1 MTGRSARRLRR
12 RLTPRRRGAFAPFLA
27 RDFRVLWAVIFLRS
41 SALWLDQVARPVLI
55 AELTGSALLLGAV
68 LAARMAPNLLLGVFA
83 GAIVDRYPRRRIL
96 VLSQTGNVLAA
107 ALLCIL
113 LAAGWVQAWHVIALA
128 AVSGANIAFFQPAR
142 QAILPAMVP
151 SSSIRS
157 AVALSQTANT
167 VTRIGGALLAGLLL
181 EFADFSAIYGLM
193 AAVYAAAALSALL
206 IRADVEAPAQR
217 ERSDG
222 SLLSQTADGFRWA
235 VRTRRPLAVLGVSV
249 LLFIFIVPYQGVFL
263 PLLVIDELREHA
275 SWVGYMMAAGGAGAV
290 AGSLILAAARQ
301 LPATRRLMASLL
313 VAAGIVLALLSFA
326 PSLPLVALCVFAAV
340 ACTTNVMS
348 LANLALLRLGREG
361 MAGRAV
367 SLMNFA
373 RGMIP
378 LGALIAGALADA
390 LGPRTGLLAVAAAA
404 TAVSL
409 AVLLSPI
416 AGQAS
421 ETPPDSAPDQPR
433 A

>member
-1 MTGRSARRLRR
+1 M
-12 RLTPRRRGAFAPFLA
+12 
-27 RDFRVLWAVIFLRS
+27 IFLRS

-96 VLSQTGNVLAA
+96 VLSQTGNVLSA

-113 LAAGWVQAWHVIALA
+113 LAAGWVEAWHVILLA

-142 QAILPAMVP
+142 QAILPAMLP
-151 SSSIRS
+151 SSAMRS

-181 EFADFSAIYGLM
+181 EFADFSVIYGAM
-193 AAVYAAAALSALL
+193 AAIYAAAALSALA
-206 IRADVEAPAQR
+206 IRADVEASTQR
-217 ERSDG
+217 ERASE
-222 SLLSQTADGFRWA
+222 SLLAQTREGFRWA
-235 VRTRRPLAVLGVSV
+235 FRTRRPLAVLGVSV
-249 LLFIFIVPYQGVFL
+249 LLFIFIVPYQSVFL

-290 AGSLILAAARQ
+290 AGSLTLAAVRR
-301 LPATRRLMASLL
+301 LPATGRLMAALL
-313 VAAGIVLALLSFA
+313 VVAGIVLALLSFA
-326 PSLPLVALCVFAAV
+326 PSLPLVALCVFAAA
-340 ACTTNVMS
+340 ACSTNVMS
-348 LANLALLRLGREG
+348 LANLALLRLGREA

-378 LGALIAGALADA
+378 VGALLAGALADA
-390 LGPRTGLLAVAAAA
+390 LGPRSGLLTTGGAAI
-404 TAVSL
+404 AVSL
-409 AVLLSPI
+409 AVLISPL

-421 ETPPDSAPDQPR
+421 DAPSDAAPESPR
-433 A
+433 P

>member
-1 MTGRSARRLRR
+1 
-12 RLTPRRRGAFAPFLA
+12 
-27 RDFRVLWAVIFLRS
+27 
-41 SALWLDQVARPVLI
+41 
-55 AELTGSALLLGAV
+55 
-68 LAARMAPNLLLGVFA
+68 MAPNLLLGVFA

-96 VLSQTGNVLAA
+96 VLSQTGNVLSA

-113 LAAGWVQAWHVIALA
+113 LAAGWVEAWHVILLA

-142 QAILPAMVP
+142 QAILPAMLP
-151 SSSIRS
+151 SSAMRS
-157 AVALSQTANT
+157 GVALSQTANT

-181 EFADFSAIYGLM
+181 EFADFSVIYGAM
-193 AAVYAAAALSALL
+193 AAIYAAAALSALL
-206 IRADVEAPAQR
+206 IRADVEASSQR
-217 ERSDG
+217 ERASE
-222 SLLSQTADGFRWA
+222 SLLAQTVEGARWA
-235 VRTRRPLAVLGVSV
+235 FRTRRPLAVLGVSV
-249 LLFIFIVPYQGVFL
+249 LLFIFIVPYQSVFL

-290 AGSLILAAARQ
+290 AGSLTLAAVRR
-301 LPATRRLMASLL
+301 LPATGRLMSALL

-326 PSLPLVALCVFAAV
+326 PSLPLVALCVFAAA
-340 ACTTNVMS
+340 ACSTNVMS
-348 LANLALLRLGREG
+348 LANLALLRLGREA

-378 LGALIAGALADA
+378 VGALLAGALADA
-390 LGPRTGLLAVAAAA
+390 LGPRSGLLTIGAAAI
-404 TAVSL
+404 AVSL
-409 AVLLSPI
+409 AVLISPL

-421 ETPPDSAPDQPR
+421 DAPPDAAPQQPR

>member
-1 MTGRSARRLRR
+1 M
-12 RLTPRRRGAFAPFLA
+12 
-27 RDFRVLWAVIFLRS
+27 
-41 SALWLDQVARPVLI
+41 LI

-96 VLSQTGNVLAA
+96 VLSQTGNVLSA

-113 LAAGWVQAWHVIALA
+113 LAAGWVEAWQVILLA

-142 QAILPAMVP
+142 QAILPAMLP
-151 SSSIRS
+151 SSAMRS

-181 EFADFSAIYGLM
+181 EFADFSVIYGAM
-193 AAVYAAAALSALL
+193 AAIYAAAALSALA

-217 ERSDG
+217 ERTSE
-222 SLLSQTADGFRWA
+222 SLLAQTLEGFRWA
-235 VRTRRPLAVLGVSV
+235 FRTRRPLAVLGVSV
-249 LLFIFIVPYQGVFL
+249 LLFIFIVPYQSVFL

-290 AGSLILAAARQ
+290 AGSLTLAAVRR
-301 LPATRRLMASLL
+301 LPATGRLMSALL

-326 PSLPLVALCVFAAV
+326 PSLPLVALCVFAAA
-340 ACTTNVMS
+340 ACSTNVMS
-348 LANLALLRLGREG
+348 LANLALLRLGREA

-378 LGALIAGALADA
+378 VGALLAGALADA
-390 LGPRTGLLAVAAAA
+390 LGPRSGLLTTGAAAI
-404 TAVSL
+404 AVSL
-409 AVLLSPI
+409 AVLISPL

-421 ETPPDSAPDQPR
+421 DTPSDAAPESPR

>member
-1 MTGRSARRLRR
+1 M
-12 RLTPRRRGAFAPFLA
+12 
-27 RDFRVLWAVIFLRS
+27 IFLRS

-68 LAARMAPNLLLGVFA
+68 LAARMVPNLLLGVFA

-96 VLSQTGNVLAA
+96 VLSQTGNVLSA

-113 LAAGWVQAWHVIALA
+113 LAAGWVEAWQVILLA

-142 QAILPAMVP
+142 QAILPAMLP
-151 SSSIRS
+151 SSAMRS

-181 EFADFSAIYGLM
+181 EFADFSVIYGAM
-193 AAVYAAAALSALL
+193 AAIYAAAALSALA

-217 ERSDG
+217 ERTSE
-222 SLLSQTADGFRWA
+222 SLLAQTLEGFRWA
-235 VRTRRPLAVLGVSV
+235 FRTRRPLAVLGVSV
-249 LLFIFIVPYQGVFL
+249 LLFIFIVPYQSVFL

-275 SWVGYMMAAGGAGAV
+275 SWVGYMMAAGGVGAV
-290 AGSLILAAARQ
+290 AGSLTLAAVRR
-301 LPATRRLMASLL
+301 LPATGRLMCALL

-326 PSLPLVALCVFAAV
+326 PSLPLVALCVFAAA
-340 ACTTNVMS
+340 ACSTNVMS
-348 LANLALLRLGREG
+348 LANLALLRLGREA

-378 LGALIAGALADA
+378 VGALLAGALADA
-390 LGPRTGLLAVAAAA
+390 LGPRSGLLTTGAAAI
-404 TAVSL
+404 AVSL
-409 AVLLSPI
+409 AVLISPL

-421 ETPPDSAPDQPR
+421 DTPSDAAPESPR

>member
-1 MTGRSARRLRR
+1 
-12 RLTPRRRGAFAPFLA
+12 
-27 RDFRVLWAVIFLRS
+27 
-41 SALWLDQVARPVLI
+41 
-55 AELTGSALLLGAV
+55 
-68 LAARMAPNLLLGVFA
+68 MAPNLLLGVFA

-96 VLSQTGNVLAA
+96 VLSQTGNVLSA

-113 LAAGWVQAWHVIALA
+113 LAAGWVEAWHVILLA

-142 QAILPAMVP
+142 QAILPAMLP
-151 SSSIRS
+151 SSAMRS
-157 AVALSQTANT
+157 GVALSQTANT

-181 EFADFSAIYGLM
+181 EFADFGVIYGAM
-193 AAVYAAAALSALL
+193 AAIYAAAALSALA
-206 IRADVEAPAQR
+206 IRADVEASSQR
-217 ERSDG
+217 ERASE
-222 SLLSQTADGFRWA
+222 SLLAQTVEGVRWA
-235 VRTRRPLAVLGVSV
+235 FRTRRPLAVLGVSV
-249 LLFIFIVPYQGVFL
+249 LLFIFIVPYQSVFL

-290 AGSLILAAARQ
+290 AGSLTLAAVRR
-301 LPATRRLMASLL
+301 LPATGRLMAALL

-326 PSLPLVALCVFAAV
+326 PSLPLVALCVFAAA
-340 ACTTNVMS
+340 ACSTNVMS
-348 LANLALLRLGREG
+348 LANLALLRLGREA

-378 LGALIAGALADA
+378 VGALLAGALADA
-390 LGPRTGLLAVAAAA
+390 LGPRSGLLTIGAAAI
-404 TAVSL
+404 AVSL
-409 AVLLSPI
+409 AVLVSPL

-421 ETPPDSAPDQPR
+421 DAPPDAAANQPR

>member
-1 MTGRSARRLRR
+1 M
-12 RLTPRRRGAFAPFLA
+12 
-27 RDFRVLWAVIFLRS
+27 
-41 SALWLDQVARPVLI
+41 LI

-96 VLSQTGNVLAA
+96 VLSQTGNVLSA

-113 LAAGWVQAWHVIALA
+113 LAAGWVEAWQVILLA

-142 QAILPAMVP
+142 QAILPAMLP
-151 SSSIRS
+151 SSAMRS

-181 EFADFSAIYGLM
+181 EFADFSVIYGAM
-193 AAVYAAAALSALL
+193 AAIYAAAALSALA

-217 ERSDG
+217 ERTSE
-222 SLLSQTADGFRWA
+222 SLLAQTLEGFRWA
-235 VRTRRPLAVLGVSV
+235 FRTRRPLAVLGVSV
-249 LLFIFIVPYQGVFL
+249 LLFIFIVPYQSVFL

-290 AGSLILAAARQ
+290 AGSLTLAAVRR
-301 LPATRRLMASLL
+301 LPATGRLMSALL

-326 PSLPLVALCVFAAV
+326 PSLPLVALCVFAAA
-340 ACTTNVMS
+340 ACSTNVMS
-348 LANLALLRLGREG
+348 LANLALLRLGREA

-378 LGALIAGALADA
+378 VGALLAGALADA
-390 LGPRTGLLAVAAAA
+390 LGPRSGLLTVGAAAI
-404 TAVSL
+404 AVSL
-409 AVLLSPI
+409 AVLISPL

-421 ETPPDSAPDQPR
+421 DAPSDAAPESPR

>member
-1 MTGRSARRLRR
+1 M
-12 RLTPRRRGAFAPFLA
+12 
-27 RDFRVLWAVIFLRS
+27 IFLRS

-68 LAARMAPNLLLGVFA
+68 LAARMAPNLVLGVFA
-83 GAIVDRYPRRRIL
+83 GAVVDRYPRRRIL
-96 VLSQTGNVLAA
+96 ILSQLGNVLAA

-113 LAAGWVQAWHVIALA
+113 LAAGWVEAWHVIALA

-142 QAILPAMVP
+142 QAILPAITPPDTM
-151 SSSIRS
+151 RS

-181 EFADFSAIYGLM
+181 EFAGFTAIYGVM

-206 IRADVEAPAQR
+206 IRADADVAARDRAASEQAEQPEQPSAEQ
-217 ERSDG
+217 
-222 SLLSQTADGFRWA
+222 SLLAQTREGFRWA
-235 VRTRRPLAVLGVSV
+235 FRTRRPLAVLGVSV

-290 AGSLILAAARQ
+290 AGSLILAVVRQ
-301 LPATRRLMASLL
+301 LPATGRLMAALL

-326 PSLPLVALCVFAAV
+326 PGLPLVALAVFAAA

-348 LANLALLRLGREG
+348 LANLALLRLGRDA

-378 LGALIAGALADA
+378 VGALIAGALADA
-390 LGPRTGLLAVAAAA
+390 LGPRDGLLTIGLAA

-409 AVLLSPI
+409 VVLLSPI

-421 ETPPDSAPDQPR
+421 DAPSEGAPDQSRP
-433 A
+433 

>member
-1 MTGRSARRLRR
+1 M
-12 RLTPRRRGAFAPFLA
+12 
-27 RDFRVLWAVIFLRS
+27 
-41 SALWLDQVARPVLI
+41 LI

-96 VLSQTGNVLAA
+96 VLSQTGNVLSA

-113 LAAGWVQAWHVIALA
+113 LAAGWVEAWHVILLA

-142 QAILPAMVP
+142 QAILPAMLP
-151 SSSIRS
+151 SSAMRS

-181 EFADFSAIYGLM
+181 EFADFSVIYGAM
-193 AAVYAAAALSALL
+193 AAIYAAAALSALA
-206 IRADVEAPAQR
+206 IRADVESPAQR
-217 ERSDG
+217 ERTSE
-222 SLLSQTADGFRWA
+222 SLLAQTLEGFRWA
-235 VRTRRPLAVLGVSV
+235 LRTRRPLAVLGVSV
-249 LLFIFIVPYQGVFL
+249 LLFIFIVPYQSVFL

-290 AGSLILAAARQ
+290 AGSLTLAAVRR
-301 LPATRRLMASLL
+301 LPATGRLMSALL

-326 PSLPLVALCVFAAV
+326 PSLPLVALCVFAAA
-340 ACTTNVMS
+340 ACSTNVMS
-348 LANLALLRLGREG
+348 LANLALLRLGREA

-378 LGALIAGALADA
+378 VGALLAGALADA
-390 LGPRTGLLAVAAAA
+390 LGPRSGLLTTGAAAI
-404 TAVSL
+404 AVSL
-409 AVLLSPI
+409 AVLISPL

-421 ETPPDSAPDQPR
+421 DTPSDVAPESPR
-433 A
+433 T

>member
-1 MTGRSARRLRR
+1 M
-12 RLTPRRRGAFAPFLA
+12 
-27 RDFRVLWAVIFLRS
+27 IFLRS

-55 AELTGSALLLGAV
+55 AELTASALLLGAV

-96 VLSQTGNVLAA
+96 VLSQTGNVLSA

-113 LAAGWVQAWHVIALA
+113 LAAGWVEAWHVILLA

-142 QAILPAMVP
+142 QAILPAMLP
-151 SSSIRS
+151 SSAMRS

-181 EFADFSAIYGLM
+181 EFADFSVIYGAM
-193 AAVYAAAALSALL
+193 AAIYAAAALSALA

-217 ERSDG
+217 ERTSE
-222 SLLSQTADGFRWA
+222 SLLAQTLEGFRWA
-235 VRTRRPLAVLGVSV
+235 FRTRRPLAVLGVSV
-249 LLFIFIVPYQGVFL
+249 LLFIFIVPYQSVFL

-290 AGSLILAAARQ
+290 AGSLTLAAVRR
-301 LPATRRLMASLL
+301 LPATGRLMSALL

-326 PSLPLVALCVFAAV
+326 PSLPLVALCVFAAA
-340 ACTTNVMS
+340 ACSTNVMS
-348 LANLALLRLGREG
+348 LANLALLRLGREA

-378 LGALIAGALADA
+378 VGALLAGALADA
-390 LGPRTGLLAVAAAA
+390 LGPRSGLLTTGAAAI
-404 TAVSL
+404 AVSL
-409 AVLLSPI
+409 AVLISPL

-421 ETPPDSAPDQPR
+421 DTPSDVAPESPR
-433 A
+433 T

>member
-1 MTGRSARRLRR
+1 M
-12 RLTPRRRGAFAPFLA
+12 
-27 RDFRVLWAVIFLRS
+27 
-41 SALWLDQVARPVLI
+41 LI
-55 AELTGSALLLGAV
+55 SELTGSALLLGAV

-83 GAIVDRYPRRRIL
+83 GAIVDRYPHRRIL
-96 VLSQTGNVLAA
+96 VLSQTGNVLSA

-113 LAAGWVQAWHVIALA
+113 LAAGWVEAWHVILLA

-142 QAILPAMVP
+142 QAILPAMLP
-151 SSSIRS
+151 SSAMRS
-157 AVALSQTANT
+157 GVALSQTANT

-181 EFADFSAIYGLM
+181 EFADFSVIYGAM
-193 AAVYAAAALSALL
+193 AAIYAAAALSALL
-206 IRADVEAPAQR
+206 IRADVEASSQR
-217 ERSDG
+217 ERASE
-222 SLLSQTADGFRWA
+222 SLLAQTAEGVRWA
-235 VRTRRPLAVLGVSV
+235 FRTRRPLAVLGVSV
-249 LLFIFIVPYQGVFL
+249 LLFIFIVPYQSVFL

-290 AGSLILAAARQ
+290 AGSLTLAAVRR
-301 LPATRRLMASLL
+301 LPATGRLMAALL

-326 PSLPLVALCVFAAV
+326 PSLPLVALCVFAAA
-340 ACTTNVMS
+340 ACSTNVMS
-348 LANLALLRLGREG
+348 LANLALLRLGREA

-378 LGALIAGALADA
+378 VGALLAGALADA
-390 LGPRTGLLAVAAAA
+390 LGPRSGLLTVGAAAI
-404 TAVSL
+404 AVSL
-409 AVLLSPI
+409 AVLISPL

-421 ETPPDSAPDQPR
+421 DEALAAPNQPR

>member
-1 MTGRSARRLRR
+1 M
-12 RLTPRRRGAFAPFLA
+12 
-27 RDFRVLWAVIFLRS
+27 
-41 SALWLDQVARPVLI
+41 LI

-96 VLSQTGNVLAA
+96 VLSQTGNVLSA

-113 LAAGWVQAWHVIALA
+113 LAAGWVEAWHVILLA

-142 QAILPAMVP
+142 QAILPAMLP
-151 SSSIRS
+151 SSAMRS
-157 AVALSQTANT
+157 GVALSQTANT
-167 VTRIGGALLAGLLL
+167 VTRIGGALFAGLLL
-181 EFADFSAIYGLM
+181 EFADFGVIYGAM
-193 AAVYAAAALSALL
+193 AAIYAAAALSALA
-206 IRADVEAPAQR
+206 IRADVEASSQR
-217 ERSDG
+217 ERASE
-222 SLLSQTADGFRWA
+222 SLLAQTVEGARWA
-235 VRTRRPLAVLGVSV
+235 FRTRRPLAVLGVSV
-249 LLFIFIVPYQGVFL
+249 LLFIFIVPYQSVFL

-290 AGSLILAAARQ
+290 AGSLTLAAVRR
-301 LPATRRLMASLL
+301 LPATGRLMAALL

-326 PSLPLVALCVFAAV
+326 PSLPLVALCVFAAA
-340 ACTTNVMS
+340 ACSTNVMS
-348 LANLALLRLGREG
+348 LANLALLRLGREA

-378 LGALIAGALADA
+378 VGALLAGALADA
-390 LGPRTGLLAVAAAA
+390 LGPRSGLLTTGAAAI
-404 TAVSL
+404 AVSL
-409 AVLLSPI
+409 AVLISPL

-421 ETPPDSAPDQPR
+421 DAPPDAAANQPR
-433 A
+433 V

>member
-1 MTGRSARRLRR
+1 
-12 RLTPRRRGAFAPFLA
+12 
-27 RDFRVLWAVIFLRS
+27 
-41 SALWLDQVARPVLI
+41 
-55 AELTGSALLLGAV
+55 
-68 LAARMAPNLLLGVFA
+68 MAPNLVLGVFA

-96 VLSQTGNVLAA
+96 ILSQLGNVLAA

-113 LAAGWVQAWHVIALA
+113 LAAGWVEAWHVIALA

-142 QAILPAMVP
+142 QAILPAITPPDTM
-151 SSSIRS
+151 RS

-181 EFADFSAIYGLM
+181 EFAGFTAIYGVM

-206 IRADVEAPAQR
+206 IRADADVAARDRAASEQAEQPSAEQPSA
-217 ERSDG
+217 EP
-222 SLLSQTADGFRWA
+222 SLLAQTREGFRWA
-235 VRTRRPLAVLGVSV
+235 FRTRRPLAVLGVSV

-263 PLLVIDELREHA
+263 PLLVIDELGEHA

-290 AGSLILAAARQ
+290 AGSLILAVVRQ
-301 LPATRRLMASLL
+301 LPATGRLMAALL

-326 PSLPLVALCVFAAV
+326 PGLPLVALAVFAAA

-348 LANLALLRLGREG
+348 LANLALLRLGRDA

-378 LGALIAGALADA
+378 VGALIAGALADA
-390 LGPRTGLLAVAAAA
+390 LGPRDGLLTIGLAA

-409 AVLLSPI
+409 VVLLSPV

-421 ETPPDSAPDQPR
+421 DAPAEGAPDQSRP
-433 A
+433 

>member
-1 MTGRSARRLRR
+1 M
-12 RLTPRRRGAFAPFLA
+12 
-27 RDFRVLWAVIFLRS
+27 
-41 SALWLDQVARPVLI
+41 LI

-96 VLSQTGNVLAA
+96 VLSQTGNVLSA

-113 LAAGWVQAWHVIALA
+113 LAAGWVEAWHVILLA

-142 QAILPAMVP
+142 QAILPAMLP
-151 SSSIRS
+151 SSAMRS

-181 EFADFSAIYGLM
+181 EFADFSVIYGAM
-193 AAVYAAAALSALL
+193 AAIYAAAALSALA

-217 ERSDG
+217 ERTSE
-222 SLLSQTADGFRWA
+222 SLLAQTLEGFRWA
-235 VRTRRPLAVLGVSV
+235 FRTRRPLAVLGVSV
-249 LLFIFIVPYQGVFL
+249 LLFIFIVPYQSVFL

-290 AGSLILAAARQ
+290 AGSLTLAAVRR
-301 LPATRRLMASLL
+301 LPATGRLMSALL

-326 PSLPLVALCVFAAV
+326 PSLPLVALCVFAAA
-340 ACTTNVMS
+340 ACSTNVMS
-348 LANLALLRLGREG
+348 LANLALLRLGREA

-378 LGALIAGALADA
+378 VGALLAGALADA
-390 LGPRTGLLAVAAAA
+390 LGPRSGLLTVGAAAI
-404 TAVSL
+404 AVSL
-409 AVLLSPI
+409 AVLISPL

-421 ETPPDSAPDQPR
+421 DAPSDAAPESPR

>member
-1 MTGRSARRLRR
+1 M
-12 RLTPRRRGAFAPFLA
+12 
-27 RDFRVLWAVIFLRS
+27 IFLRS

-96 VLSQTGNVLAA
+96 VLSQTGNVLSA

-113 LAAGWVQAWHVIALA
+113 LAAGWVEAWHVILLA

-142 QAILPAMVP
+142 QAILPAMLP
-151 SSSIRS
+151 SSAMRS

-181 EFADFSAIYGLM
+181 EFADFSVIYGAM
-193 AAVYAAAALSALL
+193 AAIYAAAALSALA

-217 ERSDG
+217 ERTSE
-222 SLLSQTADGFRWA
+222 SLLAQTREGFRWA
-235 VRTRRPLAVLGVSV
+235 FRTRRPLAVLGVSV
-249 LLFIFIVPYQGVFL
+249 LLFIFIVPYQSVFL

-290 AGSLILAAARQ
+290 AGSLTLAAVRR
-301 LPATRRLMASLL
+301 LPATGRLMAALL

-326 PSLPLVALCVFAAV
+326 PSLPLVALCVFAAA
-340 ACTTNVMS
+340 ACSTNVMS
-348 LANLALLRLGREG
+348 LANLALLRLGREA

-378 LGALIAGALADA
+378 VGALLAGALADA
-390 LGPRTGLLAVAAAA
+390 LGPRNGLLATGAAAI
-404 TAVSL
+404 AVSL
-409 AVLLSPI
+409 AVLISPL

-421 ETPPDSAPDQPR
+421 DAPSDAAPESPR
-433 A
+433 P

>member
-1 MTGRSARRLRR
+1 
-12 RLTPRRRGAFAPFLA
+12 
-27 RDFRVLWAVIFLRS
+27 
-41 SALWLDQVARPVLI
+41 
-55 AELTGSALLLGAV
+55 
-68 LAARMAPNLLLGVFA
+68 MAPNLLLGVFA

-96 VLSQTGNVLAA
+96 ILSQIGNVAA
-107 ALLCIL
+107 ATLLCIL
-113 LAAGWVQAWHVIALA
+113 LAAGWVDAWHVIALA

-142 QAILPAMVP
+142 QAILPAMTP
-151 SSSIRS
+151 PDTMRS

-181 EFADFSAIYGLM
+181 EFAGFTTIYAVM

-206 IRADVEAPAQR
+206 IRADVEAPTACARTDRARADQ
-217 ERSDG
+217 
-222 SLLSQTADGFRWA
+222 SLLAQTAEGFRWA
-235 VRTRRPLAVLGVSV
+235 FRTRRPLAVLGVSV

-275 SWVGYMMAAGGAGAV
+275 SRVGYMMAAGGAGAV
-290 AGSLILAAARQ
+290 AGSLILAVVRQ
-301 LPATRRLMASLL
+301 LPATGRLMAALL

-326 PSLPLVALCVFAAV
+326 PSLPLVALCVFAAA

-348 LANLALLRLGREG
+348 LANLALLRLGRDA

-378 LGALIAGALADA
+378 VGALIAGALADA
-390 LGPRTGLLAVAAAA
+390 LGPRSGLLAIGLAA

-409 AVLLSPI
+409 LVLASPL

-421 ETPPDSAPDQPR
+421 DAPPEGAPDQPN

>member
-1 MTGRSARRLRR
+1 
-12 RLTPRRRGAFAPFLA
+12 
-27 RDFRVLWAVIFLRS
+27 
-41 SALWLDQVARPVLI
+41 
-55 AELTGSALLLGAV
+55 
-68 LAARMAPNLLLGVFA
+68 MAPNLVLGVFA
-83 GAIVDRYPRRRIL
+83 GAVVDRYPRRRIL
-96 VLSQTGNVLAA
+96 ILSQLGNVLAA

-113 LAAGWVQAWHVIALA
+113 LAAGWVEAWHVIALA

-142 QAILPAMVP
+142 QAILPAITPPDTM
-151 SSSIRS
+151 RS

-181 EFADFSAIYGLM
+181 EFAGFTAIYGVM

-206 IRADVEAPAQR
+206 IRADADVAARGRAASEQAEQPEQPLAEQPPAEQ
-217 ERSDG
+217 
-222 SLLSQTADGFRWA
+222 SLLAQTREGFRWA
-235 VRTRRPLAVLGVSV
+235 FRTRRPLAVLGVSV

-290 AGSLILAAARQ
+290 AGSLILAVVRQ
-301 LPATRRLMASLL
+301 LPATGRLMAALL

-326 PSLPLVALCVFAAV
+326 PGLPLVALAVFAAA

-348 LANLALLRLGREG
+348 LANLALLRLGRDA

-378 LGALIAGALADA
+378 VGALIAGALADA
-390 LGPRTGLLAVAAAA
+390 LGPRDGLLTIGLAA

-409 AVLLSPI
+409 VVLLSPI

-421 ETPPDSAPDQPR
+421 DAPSEGAPDQSRP
-433 A
+433 

>member
-1 MTGRSARRLRR
+1 M
-12 RLTPRRRGAFAPFLA
+12 
-27 RDFRVLWAVIFLRS
+27 
-41 SALWLDQVARPVLI
+41 I

-96 VLSQTGNVLAA
+96 VLSQTGNVLSA

-113 LAAGWVQAWHVIALA
+113 LAAGWVEAWHVILLA

-142 QAILPAMVP
+142 QAILPAMLP
-151 SSSIRS
+151 SSAMRS

-181 EFADFSAIYGLM
+181 EFADFSVIYGAM
-193 AAVYAAAALSALL
+193 AAIYAAAALSALA

-217 ERSDG
+217 ERTSE
-222 SLLSQTADGFRWA
+222 SLLAQTLEGFRWA
-235 VRTRRPLAVLGVSV
+235 FRTRRPLAVLGVSV
-249 LLFIFIVPYQGVFL
+249 LLFIFIVPYQSVFL

-290 AGSLILAAARQ
+290 AGSLTLAAVRR
-301 LPATRRLMASLL
+301 LPATGRLMAALL

-326 PSLPLVALCVFAAV
+326 PSLPLVALCVFAAA
-340 ACTTNVMS
+340 ACSTNVMS
-348 LANLALLRLGREG
+348 LANLALLRLGREA

-378 LGALIAGALADA
+378 VGALLAGALADA
-390 LGPRTGLLAVAAAA
+390 LGPRSGLLTTGAAAI
-404 TAVSL
+404 AVSL
-409 AVLLSPI
+409 AVLISPL

-421 ETPPDSAPDQPR
+421 DAPSDAAPESPR

>member
-1 MTGRSARRLRR
+1 M
-12 RLTPRRRGAFAPFLA
+12 
-27 RDFRVLWAVIFLRS
+27 
-41 SALWLDQVARPVLI
+41 LI

-96 VLSQTGNVLAA
+96 VLSQTGNVLSA

-113 LAAGWVQAWHVIALA
+113 LAAGWVEAWHVILLA

-142 QAILPAMVP
+142 QAILPAMLP
-151 SSSIRS
+151 SSAMRS
-157 AVALSQTANT
+157 GVALSQTANT

-181 EFADFSAIYGLM
+181 EFADFSVIYGAM
-193 AAVYAAAALSALL
+193 AAIYAAAALSALA
-206 IRADVEAPAQR
+206 IRADVEASSQR
-217 ERSDG
+217 ERASE
-222 SLLSQTADGFRWA
+222 SLLAQTVEGVRWA
-235 VRTRRPLAVLGVSV
+235 FRTRRPLAVLGVSV
-249 LLFIFIVPYQGVFL
+249 LLFIFIVPYQSVFL

-290 AGSLILAAARQ
+290 AGSLTLAAVRR
-301 LPATRRLMASLL
+301 LPATGRLMAALL

-326 PSLPLVALCVFAAV
+326 PSLPLVALCVFAAA
-340 ACTTNVMS
+340 ACSTNVMS
-348 LANLALLRLGREG
+348 LANLALLRLGREA

-378 LGALIAGALADA
+378 VGALLAGALADA
-390 LGPRTGLLAVAAAA
+390 LGPRSGLLTIGAAAI
-404 TAVSL
+404 AVSL
-409 AVLLSPI
+409 VVLISPL

-421 ETPPDSAPDQPR
+421 DAPSDTPLHQLPRRSAGTTPR
-433 A
+433 RGPKPRG

>member
-1 MTGRSARRLRR
+1 M
-12 RLTPRRRGAFAPFLA
+12 
-27 RDFRVLWAVIFLRS
+27 
-41 SALWLDQVARPVLI
+41 LI

-96 VLSQTGNVLAA
+96 VLSQTGNVLSA

-113 LAAGWVQAWHVIALA
+113 LAAGWVEAWHVILLA

-142 QAILPAMVP
+142 QAILPAMLP
-151 SSSIRS
+151 SSAMRS
-157 AVALSQTANT
+157 GVALSQTANT

-181 EFADFSAIYGLM
+181 EFADFSVIYGAM
-193 AAVYAAAALSALL
+193 AAIYAAAALSALL
-206 IRADVEAPAQR
+206 IRADVEASSQR
-217 ERSDG
+217 ERASE
-222 SLLSQTADGFRWA
+222 SLLAQTAEGVRWA
-235 VRTRRPLAVLGVSV
+235 FRTRRPLAVLGVSV
-249 LLFIFIVPYQGVFL
+249 LLFIFIVPYQSVFL

-290 AGSLILAAARQ
+290 AGSLTLAAVRR
-301 LPATRRLMASLL
+301 LPATGRLMAALL
-313 VAAGIVLALLSFA
+313 VADGIVLALLSFA
-326 PSLPLVALCVFAAV
+326 PSLPLVALCVFAAA
-340 ACTTNVMS
+340 ACSTNVMS
-348 LANLALLRLGREG
+348 LANLALLRLGREA

-378 LGALIAGALADA
+378 VGALLAGALADA
-390 LGPRTGLLAVAAAA
+390 LGPRSGLLTIGAAAI
-404 TAVSL
+404 AVSL
-409 AVLLSPI
+409 AVLISPL

-421 ETPPDSAPDQPR
+421 DAPPDAPPDAAANQPR
-433 A
+433 V

>member
-1 MTGRSARRLRR
+1 M
-12 RLTPRRRGAFAPFLA
+12 
-27 RDFRVLWAVIFLRS
+27 IFLRS

-96 VLSQTGNVLAA
+96 VLSQTGNVLSA

-113 LAAGWVQAWHVIALA
+113 LAAGWVEAWQVILLA

-142 QAILPAMVP
+142 QAILPAMLP
-151 SSSIRS
+151 SSAMRS

-181 EFADFSAIYGLM
+181 EFADFSVIYGAM
-193 AAVYAAAALSALL
+193 AAIYAAAALSALA

-217 ERSDG
+217 ERTSE
-222 SLLSQTADGFRWA
+222 SLLAQTLEGFRWA
-235 VRTRRPLAVLGVSV
+235 FRTRRPLAVLGVSV
-249 LLFIFIVPYQGVFL
+249 LLFIFIVPYQSVFL

-290 AGSLILAAARQ
+290 AGSLTLAAVRR
-301 LPATRRLMASLL
+301 LPATGRLMSALL

-326 PSLPLVALCVFAAV
+326 PSLPLVALCVFAAA
-340 ACTTNVMS
+340 ACSTNVMS
-348 LANLALLRLGREG
+348 LANLALLRLGREA

-378 LGALIAGALADA
+378 VGALLAGALADA
-390 LGPRTGLLAVAAAA
+390 LGPRSGLLTTGAAAI
-404 TAVSL
+404 AVSL
-409 AVLLSPI
+409 AVLISPL

-421 ETPPDSAPDQPR
+421 DAPSDAAPESPR

>member
-1 MTGRSARRLRR
+1 M
-12 RLTPRRRGAFAPFLA
+12 
-27 RDFRVLWAVIFLRS
+27 
-41 SALWLDQVARPVLI
+41 LI

-96 VLSQTGNVLAA
+96 VLSQTGNVLSA

-113 LAAGWVQAWHVIALA
+113 LAAGWVEAWHVILLA

-142 QAILPAMVP
+142 QAILPAMLP
-151 SSSIRS
+151 SSAMRS
-157 AVALSQTANT
+157 GVALSQTANT

-181 EFADFSAIYGLM
+181 EFADFSVIYGAM
-193 AAVYAAAALSALL
+193 AAIYAAAALSALA
-206 IRADVEAPAQR
+206 IRADVEASSQR
-217 ERSDG
+217 ERASE
-222 SLLSQTADGFRWA
+222 SLLAQTVEGVRWA
-235 VRTRRPLAVLGVSV
+235 FRTRRPLAVLGVSV
-249 LLFIFIVPYQGVFL
+249 LLFIFIVPYQSVFL

-290 AGSLILAAARQ
+290 AGSLTLAAVRR
-301 LPATRRLMASLL
+301 LPATGRLMAALL

-326 PSLPLVALCVFAAV
+326 PSLPLVALCVFAAA
-340 ACTTNVMS
+340 ACSTNVMS
-348 LANLALLRLGREG
+348 LANLALLRLGREA

-378 LGALIAGALADA
+378 VGALLAGALADA
-390 LGPRTGLLAVAAAA
+390 LGPRSGLLTIGAAAI
-404 TAVSL
+404 AVSL
-409 AVLLSPI
+409 AVLVSPL

-421 ETPPDSAPDQPR
+421 DEAPAAAPNNR
-433 A
+433 APS

>member
-1 MTGRSARRLRR
+1 M
-12 RLTPRRRGAFAPFLA
+12 
-27 RDFRVLWAVIFLRS
+27 IFLRS

-96 VLSQTGNVLAA
+96 VLSQTGNVLSA

-113 LAAGWVQAWHVIALA
+113 LAAGWVEAWHVILLA

-142 QAILPAMVP
+142 QAILPAMLP
-151 SSSIRS
+151 SSAMRS

-181 EFADFSAIYGLM
+181 EFADFSVIYGAM
-193 AAVYAAAALSALL
+193 AAIYAAAALSALV

-217 ERSDG
+217 ERATE
-222 SLLSQTADGFRWA
+222 SLLAQTLEGFRWA
-235 VRTRRPLAVLGVSV
+235 FRTRRPLAVLGVSV
-249 LLFIFIVPYQGVFL
+249 LLFIFIVPYQSVFL

-290 AGSLILAAARQ
+290 AGSLTLAAVRH
-301 LPATRRLMASLL
+301 LPATGRLMSTLL

-326 PSLPLVALCVFAAV
+326 PSLPLVALCVFAAA
-340 ACTTNVMS
+340 ACSTNVMS
-348 LANLALLRLGREG
+348 LANLALLRLGREA

-378 LGALIAGALADA
+378 IGALLAGALADA
-390 LGPRTGLLAVAAAA
+390 LGPRSGLLTTGAAAI
-404 TAVSL
+404 AVSL
-409 AVLLSPI
+409 AVLISPL

-421 ETPPDSAPDQPR
+421 DAPSDAAPESPR

>member
-1 MTGRSARRLRR
+1 M
-12 RLTPRRRGAFAPFLA
+12 
-27 RDFRVLWAVIFLRS
+27 IFLRS

-96 VLSQTGNVLAA
+96 VLSQTGNVLSA

-113 LAAGWVQAWHVIALA
+113 LAAGWVEAWHVILLA

-142 QAILPAMVP
+142 QAILPAMLP
-151 SSSIRS
+151 SSAMRS

-181 EFADFSAIYGLM
+181 EFADFSVIYGAM
-193 AAVYAAAALSALL
+193 AAIYAAAALSALA

-217 ERSDG
+217 ERTSE
-222 SLLSQTADGFRWA
+222 SLLAQTLEGFRWA
-235 VRTRRPLAVLGVSV
+235 FRTRRPLAVLGVSV
-249 LLFIFIVPYQGVFL
+249 LLFIFIVPYQSVFL

-290 AGSLILAAARQ
+290 AGSLTLAAVRR
-301 LPATRRLMASLL
+301 LPATGRLMCALL
-313 VAAGIVLALLSFA
+313 VAAGIILALLSFA
-326 PSLPLVALCVFAAV
+326 PSLPLVALCVFAAA
-340 ACTTNVMS
+340 ACSTNVMS
-348 LANLALLRLGREG
+348 LANLALLRLGREA

-378 LGALIAGALADA
+378 VGALLAGALADA
-390 LGPRTGLLAVAAAA
+390 LGPRSGLLTTGAAAI
-404 TAVSL
+404 AVSL
-409 AVLLSPI
+409 AVLISPL

-421 ETPPDSAPDQPR
+421 DTPSDVAPESPR
-433 A
+433 T

>member
-1 MTGRSARRLRR
+1 M
-12 RLTPRRRGAFAPFLA
+12 
-27 RDFRVLWAVIFLRS
+27 
-41 SALWLDQVARPVLI
+41 LI

-96 VLSQTGNVLAA
+96 VLSQTGNVLSA

-113 LAAGWVQAWHVIALA
+113 LAAGWVEAWHVILLA

-142 QAILPAMVP
+142 QAILPAMLP
-151 SSSIRS
+151 SSAMRS
-157 AVALSQTANT
+157 GVALSQTANT

-181 EFADFSAIYGLM
+181 EFADFSVIYGAM
-193 AAVYAAAALSALL
+193 AAIYAAAALSALA
-206 IRADVEAPAQR
+206 IRADVEASSQR
-217 ERSDG
+217 ERASE
-222 SLLSQTADGFRWA
+222 SLLAQTVEGARWA
-235 VRTRRPLAVLGVSV
+235 FRTRRPLAVLGVSV
-249 LLFIFIVPYQGVFL
+249 LLFIFIVPYQSVFL

-290 AGSLILAAARQ
+290 AGSLTLAAVRR
-301 LPATRRLMASLL
+301 LPATGRLMSALL

-326 PSLPLVALCVFAAV
+326 PSLPLVALCVFAAA
-340 ACTTNVMS
+340 ACSTNVMS
-348 LANLALLRLGREG
+348 LANLALLRLGREA

-378 LGALIAGALADA
+378 VGALLAGALADA
-390 LGPRTGLLAVAAAA
+390 LGPRSGLLTIGAAAI
-404 TAVSL
+404 AVSL
-409 AVLLSPI
+409 AVLISPL

-421 ETPPDSAPDQPR
+421 DALPDAAPQQPR
-433 A
+433 T

>member
-1 MTGRSARRLRR
+1 
-12 RLTPRRRGAFAPFLA
+12 
-27 RDFRVLWAVIFLRS
+27 
-41 SALWLDQVARPVLI
+41 
-55 AELTGSALLLGAV
+55 
-68 LAARMAPNLLLGVFA
+68 MAPNLLLGVFA

-96 VLSQTGNVLAA
+96 ILSQIGNVAAA
-107 ALLCIL
+107 ALLGML
-113 LAAGWVQAWHVIALA
+113 LAAGWVDAWHVIALA

-142 QAILPAMVP
+142 QAILPAMTP
-151 SSSIRS
+151 PDAMRS

-181 EFADFSAIYGLM
+181 EFAGFTTIYAVM

-206 IRADVEAPAQR
+206 IRADVEASAAGDRADQ
-217 ERSDG
+217 
-222 SLLSQTADGFRWA
+222 SLLAQTAEGFRWA
-235 VRTRRPLAVLGVSV
+235 FRTRRPLAVLGVSV

-290 AGSLILAAARQ
+290 AGSLILAVVRQ
-301 LPATRRLMASLL
+301 LPATGRLMAALL

-326 PSLPLVALCVFAAV
+326 PSLPLVALCVFAAA

-348 LANLALLRLGREG
+348 LANLALLRLGRDA

-378 LGALIAGALADA
+378 VGALIAGALADA
-390 LGPRTGLLAVAAAA
+390 LGPRSGLLAIGLAA

-409 AVLLSPI
+409 LVLVSPL
-416 AGQAS
+416 AGHAS
-421 ETPPDSAPDQPR
+421 EPAPDQR
-433 A
+433 TA